1 MPFFPSLIWLSN
13 YMLSI
18 PLICGESWL
27 WSFLGLVTSMCFCIQ
42 RLAMFGC
49 QLSIYTGCHWCIHC
63 ARLHGFFSST
73 LFMCLR
79 NPRKESFGR
88 LPAVPAIWKHHKAFR
103 LQGLGSVPAVL
114 PGGEAHLR
122 CPRTHRVLSCSL
134 SPSLSSP
141 SLSLSLPPPHNAH
154 SFSPPPV

>member
-1 MPFFPSLIWLSN
+1 
-13 YMLSI
+13 MLSI

-49 QLSIYTGCHWCIHC
+49 QLSVYTGCHWCIHC
-63 ARLHGFFSST
+63 AHLHGFFSST

-79 NPRKESFGR
+79 NTRKESFGR

-114 PGGEAHLR
+114 PVGRLISTTQGLTGCCLVPCLLPSPLH
-122 CPRTHRVLSCSL
+122 L
-134 SPSLSSP
+134 SPFLCP
-141 SLSLSLPPPHNAH
+141 HPTMLILSLLLQS
-154 SFSPPPV
+154 SRS